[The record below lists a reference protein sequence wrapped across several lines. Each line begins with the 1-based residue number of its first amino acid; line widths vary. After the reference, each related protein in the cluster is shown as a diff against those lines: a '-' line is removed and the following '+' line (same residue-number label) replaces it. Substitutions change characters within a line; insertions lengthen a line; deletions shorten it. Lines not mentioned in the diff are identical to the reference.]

1 MSDVPRIGYIDWVYN
16 KFHRKINGFNAPYSP
31 EIVAFIKS
39 MLNMMDSIQRF
50 AGDLNAYISYI
61 LSENYRLSC
70 DNAALLEQQMQM
82 RAHIELLTA
91 ELQAVRENGVT
102 PPPYAG

>member
-1 MSDVPRIGYIDWVYN
+1 MSYIRRYFESVGN
-16 KFHRKINGFNAPYSP
+16 TFHEEVNGFNAEPSP
-31 EIVAFIKS
+31 EVVSFVKS

-50 AGDLNAYISYI
+50 AGEINAYIAYL

-82 RAHIELLTA
+82 RAHIEFLTA
-91 ELQAVRENGVT
+91 ELRAVQENGVT
-102 PPPYAG
+102 PPPYSG